1 MGSVGKLVSDIED
14 ISDYH
19 PLKNLLV
26 TQIKTNVAERVLVRN
41 NPKNSSQSLFLD
53 FVIAK

>member
-26 TQIKTNVAERVLVRN
+26 TQIKTNVA
-41 NPKNSSQSLFLD
+41 KC
-53 FVIAK
+53 IW